1 MSPLKDRHGRR
12 VEIIFSARGGSR
24 AAGEAQFGAALR
36 LRRELA
42 LRAQGRQ
49 GAELCRAGIGRLL
62 GLVPSSVEV
71 RLAGGGFKMA
81 VPADLGGFI
90 SDIWGIILRD
100 QYNAAGMKGGVVADC
115 GANIGMFSLYA
126 LAQGAKKVFA
136 FEAVKETFAIFKKN
150 LAING
155 SPAAIVPAC
164 AALGAAPGSALLKFN
179 TRGEGSAMIGGED
192 TVNAAVTYSGS
203 RRVKLRPLDSL
214 LKGRV
219 DFIKIDTEGQ
229 EAAVLAGAAG
239 LIKRW
244 RPALSFAAYHRE
256 TDLKTLPAAVKAIAP
271 GYRCRLNAWGERD
284 FYCVHK

>member
-1 MSPLKDRHGRR
+1 M
-12 VEIIFSARGGSR
+12 EIIFLARGGSR
-24 AAGEAQFGAALR
+24 AVGAAQFGAALR
-36 LRRELA
+36 LRRELS
-42 LRAQGRQ
+42 LRAGGRQ
-49 GAELCRAGIGRLL
+49 GADLCRAGIRRVL
-62 GLVPSSVEV
+62 GLEPSLVEV
-71 RLAGGGFKMA
+71 KLAGGSFKMA

-90 SDIWGIILRD
+90 NDLWGIILRD
-100 QYNAAGMKGGVVADC
+100 QYNAAGVRGGVVADC

-126 LAQGAKKVFA
+126 LAQGAKKIFA
-136 FEAVKETFAIFKKN
+136 FEAVKETFAILKKN
-150 LAING
+150 LALNG
-155 SPAAIVPAC
+155 SPAAILPAC

-179 TRGEGSAMIGGED
+179 ARGEGSAMIGGED
-192 TVNAAVTYSGS
+192 TVNAAVTYSCS
-203 RRVKLRPLDSL
+203 RRVRVRPLDLL

-256 TDLKTLPAAVKAIAP
+256 ADLKNLPAAVKAIAP